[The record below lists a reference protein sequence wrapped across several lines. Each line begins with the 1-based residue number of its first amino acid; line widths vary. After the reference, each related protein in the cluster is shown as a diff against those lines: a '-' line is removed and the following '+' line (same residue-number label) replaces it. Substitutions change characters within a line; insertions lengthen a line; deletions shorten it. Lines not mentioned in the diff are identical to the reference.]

1 MKTIKALIGYL
12 VTILEAGYLS
22 QPLSV
27 QFGGGL

>member
-1 MKTIKALIGYL
+1 MSKISDLVGYL